1 MKKSSSG
8 QAPKKT
14 SKLKRSN
21 WWQDMGNRVTVA
33 KGVQWGFI
41 TILLLMI
48 LFSGIVIYN
57 TRNITSGIGYIDSKL
72 LPATQ
77 AVGEVLLE
85 ASKLQ
90 GDVQSTFL
98 NQTPETL
105 AGLGTKLSSQ
115 VGAMDSLYLS
125 QILQSLGGKIPPSL
139 QDLSKTLKE
148 LQQQGQLMSQTT
160 GQGKPG
166 GSNGMERVA
175 TLSSTMEQTATT
187 AKLALW
193 NETFQETKQVVSTSE
208 STTRSVSILA
218 GFVILLSVVLIIMI
232 TRSLKRVNQE
242 VKAAAEASAQQAE
255 ESSKATEEAIN
266 SAAQVKNAFVDVL
279 TAISEVIKGTESSS
293 AAVENISKAMDNVSS
308 LVERVVGQSHQTLEA
323 AKGAFKVIG
332 DTEEKI
338 GRGNQVIE
346 QTVQT
351 IESYAQA
358 TDSIKGKI
366 NSFEDEIRQVGEILE
381 TIIGITDQTNLLAL
395 NAAIEAARAG
405 EHGRGFAVVA
415 DEVRKLAEASARATE
430 EIKKITGGVQNATG
444 EVISS
449 MNKTISGVSNVSHDA
464 AEVANVFAKISEA
477 FINIKQ
483 NIDGS
488 VAIAREQAGGIEEV
502 KSAANQVQSA
512 VQQIAA
518 QVEQTTAS
526 MEELG
531 SQTEEINKFN
541 GKLLET
547 IEHQAEIARNQ
558 VAQAKAVI
566 EKIQKLSAQRD
577 QATPA
582 ALARPISSSA
592 R

>member
-1 MKKSSSG
+1 MKKSSSAL
-8 QAPKKT
+8 APLKT
-14 SKLKRSN
+14 SKMKRSK
-21 WWQDMGNRVTVA
+21 WWQDIGNRVTVA
-33 KGVQWGFI
+33 NVVQWGFV

-48 LFSGIVIYN
+48 IFSGMVIYN

-77 AVGEVLLE
+77 AIGEVLLE

-98 NQTPETL
+98 RQTPEAL

-115 VGAMDSLYLS
+115 VGAMDSLYLP
-125 QILQSLGGKIPPSL
+125 QIFQSLGGKIPPSL
-139 QDLSKTLKE
+139 QELSKTLKE
-148 LQQQGQLMSQTT
+148 LQQQGQLLSSQTAD
-160 GQGKPG
+160 QAKPG
-166 GSNGMERVA
+166 GSNGIERVA
-175 TLSSTMEQTATT
+175 TLSSNMEQAATT

-193 NETFQETKQVVSTSE
+193 NETFQETKKVVFTSQ

-218 GFVILLSVVLIIMI
+218 GFVILLSVALITMI

-255 ESSKATEEAIN
+255 QSSKATGEAIN
-266 SAAQVKNAFVDVL
+266 SAAQVKSAFTDVL

-293 AAVENISKAMDNVSS
+293 AAAENISKAMSNVSS
-308 LVERVVGQSHQTLEA
+308 LVEKVVGQSHQTLEA
-323 AKGAFKVIG
+323 AKGTFKVIG

-338 GRGNQVIE
+338 GRGNQVIG

-366 NSFEDEIRQVGEILE
+366 NSFEDEIRQVDEILE

-430 EIKKITGGVQNATG
+430 EIKKITGGIQNATG

-464 AEVANVFAKISEA
+464 AEVADVFSKISEA

-488 VAIAREQAGGIEEV
+488 VEIASEQAGGIEEV

-558 VAQAKAVI
+558 VTLANDVI
-566 EKIQKLSAQRD
+566 GKIKKLNSQ
-577 QATPA
+577 
-582 ALARPISSSA
+582 
-592 R
+592 